1 MELRKEFVLVGEER
15 WFDQMGRSLHL
26 REHGVGGGAGRDCG
40 DAGRPL
46 GRALR
51 GSGTRPDGA
60 WLAKAAS
67 SGSEAARAWANQR
80 GAGKVRRATSAP
92 WKIGVEPQ
100 RIAPPAPRRS
110 RRCGKRGKRARV
122 GHERGGLGP
131 AGAVGTR
138 TLFPLFPQPD
148 LLQPGRDLEGKEWRL
163 TATVQPSP
171 AGAPS
176 DQIPTPESAAAH
188 QHVRDDGS
196 QRVTH
201 VSGLLCY
208 PCLVRT
214 LPTEDDGADRGAI
227 RAVTPWGKRPAR
239 AQIARFGAHAV
250 VGIVRGA
257 SSTGC

>member
-1 MELRKEFVLVGEER
+1 
-15 WFDQMGRSLHL
+15 
-26 REHGVGGGAGRDCG
+26 
-40 DAGRPL
+40 
-46 GRALR
+46 
-51 GSGTRPDGA
+51 
-60 WLAKAAS
+60 
-67 SGSEAARAWANQR
+67 
-80 GAGKVRRATSAP
+80 VRRATAAP
-92 WKIGVEPQ
+92 WKIGVGPQ
-100 RIAPPAPRRS
+100 RIARPAPRRS

-196 QRVTH
+196 QSVTH
-201 VSGLLCY
+201 VSGPLCY

-214 LPTEDDGADRGAI
+214 LLTKDGGGN
-227 RAVTPWGKRPAR
+227 RAAPVLPVGGRATNPWGKCPAR
-239 AQIARFGAHAV
+239 AQTARIGARV
-250 VGIVRGA
+250 VPRFVRGA
-257 SSTGC
+257 FTTGC

>member
-1 MELRKEFVLVGEER
+1 M
-15 WFDQMGRSLHL
+15 
-26 REHGVGGGAGRDCG
+26 
-40 DAGRPL
+40 
-46 GRALR
+46 
-51 GSGTRPDGA
+51 
-60 WLAKAAS
+60 
-67 SGSEAARAWANQR
+67 
-80 GAGKVRRATSAP
+80 RRATAAP
-92 WKIGVEPQ
+92 WKIGVGPQ
-100 RIAPPAPRRS
+100 RIARPAPRRS

-214 LPTEDDGADRGAI
+214 LPTKDGGANGAI
-227 RAVTPWGKRPAR
+227 RTSNPWGKRPACV
-239 AQIARFGAHAV
+239 QPARFGARDAL
-250 VGIVRGA
+250 GLVRGA
-257 SSTGC
+257 FSMGCQLPAARPASASTSSSAFWMPKWPSRLAHHS

>member
-1 MELRKEFVLVGEER
+1 M
-15 WFDQMGRSLHL
+15 
-26 REHGVGGGAGRDCG
+26 
-40 DAGRPL
+40 
-46 GRALR
+46 
-51 GSGTRPDGA
+51 
-60 WLAKAAS
+60 
-67 SGSEAARAWANQR
+67 
-80 GAGKVRRATSAP
+80 RRATSAP
-92 WKIGVEPQ
+92 WKIGVG
-100 RIAPPAPRRS
+100 PP
-110 RRCGKRGKRARV
+110 
-122 GHERGGLGP
+122 
-131 AGAVGTR
+131 R

-214 LPTEDDGADRGAI
+214 LPTGKGGENREAILDAAPRG
-227 RAVTPWGKRPAR
+227 
-239 AQIARFGAHAV
+239 
-250 VGIVRGA
+250 
-257 SSTGC
+257 

>member
-1 MELRKEFVLVGEER
+1 M
-15 WFDQMGRSLHL
+15 
-26 REHGVGGGAGRDCG
+26 
-40 DAGRPL
+40 
-46 GRALR
+46 
-51 GSGTRPDGA
+51 
-60 WLAKAAS
+60 
-67 SGSEAARAWANQR
+67 
-80 GAGKVRRATSAP
+80 RRATSAP
-92 WKIGVEPQ
+92 WKIGVGPQ

-122 GHERGGLGP
+122 GHERGGHGP

-148 LLQPGRDLEGKEWRL
+148 PLQPGRDLDGKEWRL

-201 VSGLLCY
+201 VSGPLCY

-214 LPTEDDGADRGAI
+214 LPTKDDGANRAAI
-227 RAVTPWGKRPAR
+227 RTINPWGKRPAR
-239 AQIARFGAHAV
+239 TQTDGFAARDLLGL
-250 VGIVRGA
+250 VRGA
-257 SSTGC
+257 FTTGCQQSVDNVAGGPRAARRPADKAREGGIPRVFRPKRNDERREAARSRRDASPVEHPATLFTGC

>member
-1 MELRKEFVLVGEER
+1 
-15 WFDQMGRSLHL
+15 
-26 REHGVGGGAGRDCG
+26 
-40 DAGRPL
+40 
-46 GRALR
+46 
-51 GSGTRPDGA
+51 
-60 WLAKAAS
+60 
-67 SGSEAARAWANQR
+67 
-80 GAGKVRRATSAP
+80 VRRATAAP
-92 WKIGVEPQ
+92 WKIGVGPQ
-100 RIAPPAPRRS
+100 RIARPAPRRS

-196 QRVTH
+196 QSVTH
-201 VSGLLCY
+201 VSGPLCY

-214 LPTEDDGADRGAI
+214 LPARNGGGNREAI
-227 RAVTPWGKRPAR
+227 RATNPGRKCLASQGPPRSIRSPR
-239 AQIARFGAHAV
+239 SGL
-250 VGIVRGA
+250 RGA
-257 SSTGC
+257 FSSGYNGQASCRQAMSQNIHS

>member
-1 MELRKEFVLVGEER
+1 M
-15 WFDQMGRSLHL
+15 
-26 REHGVGGGAGRDCG
+26 
-40 DAGRPL
+40 
-46 GRALR
+46 
-51 GSGTRPDGA
+51 
-60 WLAKAAS
+60 
-67 SGSEAARAWANQR
+67 
-80 GAGKVRRATSAP
+80 RRATSAP
-92 WKIGVEPQ
+92 WKIGVGPQ

-214 LPTEDDGADRGAI
+214 PPHRRRWRGSRSDSRRHPVGEAPRTRTNRQI
-227 RAVTPWGKRPAR
+227 RR
-239 AQIARFGAHAV
+239 ACR
-250 VGIVRGA
+250 RGDSA
-257 SSTGC
+257 GCFFHGLLA